1 MREVFAAAAGW
12 ARERTPFAMATLIDA
27 RNAAPAPVG
36 ASMAV
41 TQAGAIAGD
50 IGAGCYEGE
59 IVEAAIK
66 TARDGRSRVVG
77 IDLSDDDPIA
87 GGSGCGGFLELVI
100 WKPPADFASRADAI
114 VAGRD
119 DVRLSIDYERDGR
132 ADEFVLNVSACRSLI
147 VVGGTTLAQ
156 ELASVAAR
164 VDFRTVVV
172 DPRPA
177 FATVERLPAAAEIVV
192 AWPQDALPELL
203 TAATPLV
210 VISHDPKLDMP
221 ALRAGL
227 RSDAPYVGLLGSR
240 RAQDARRAA
249 LGADGFDESELARIR
264 GPAGLDLGGVTVAE
278 TAVSIVAEIIAAGR
292 ERSGTPLRHREGAI
306 HNVAARSL
314 R

>member
-41 TQAGAIAGD
+41 TQAGTIAGD

-59 IVEAAIK
+59 IVEAAMK

-87 GGSGCGGFLELVI
+87 GGSGCGGFLELVT
-100 WKPPADFASRADAI
+100 WKPAADFARTADAI
-114 VAGRD
+114 VAGRS
-119 DVRLSIDYERDGR
+119 DVRLSIAYDRDGR
-132 ADEFVLNVSACRSLI
+132 ASEFALNVPARHSLI

-156 ELASVAAR
+156 ELTSIAAR

-177 FATVERLPAAAEIVV
+177 FATAERLPAAARILV
-192 AWPQDALPELL
+192 AWPQDVLPELL

-210 VISHDPKLDMP
+210 VMSHDPKLDMP

-249 LGADGFDESELARIR
+249 LRADGFDESDLVRIR
-264 GPAGLDLGGVTVAE
+264 GPAGLDLGGVTMAE